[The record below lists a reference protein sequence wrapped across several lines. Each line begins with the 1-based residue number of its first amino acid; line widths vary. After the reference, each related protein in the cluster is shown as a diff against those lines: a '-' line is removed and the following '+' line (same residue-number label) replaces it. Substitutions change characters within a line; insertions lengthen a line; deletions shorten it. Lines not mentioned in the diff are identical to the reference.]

1 MNDLRQNFLAESI
14 NNLSEL
20 QKVLATDFSENRR
33 LEAFRVIH
41 TVKGTS
47 QTFELKNSAELADE
61 LENMLANR
69 ETSGDENH
77 KNLLLEGIGLLIDS
91 LNQENSEFPASFVE
105 KLHTKNQKSA
115 AKSNILLTNI
125 PLKFYKSL
133 SESEQKV
140 LISALRQR
148 KNILSAEVGFD
159 AADFAGKF
167 RSLRNILS
175 ETGEIIAAL
184 PSQKYK
190 DAGKI
195 GFQIYLAS
203 DQKMES
209 LQKKVKSFSAEIV
222 SYNCAKNA
230 SSDLFAM
237 FSQIAAHG
245 KSVAE
250 QLKKEVNITIL
261 ANEIKLSAERTKIIF
276 DTLLHLVRNAV
287 DHAIEKRGSIKI
299 NLFADDE
306 GLFLTVSDNGKGVD
320 LKKLRSRAIARNLVS
335 DEEILDERQLLE
347 LIFTSELSTAEH
359 LSEISGRGVGLD
371 AVKNSVEKSNGKI
384 SVKSR
389 QTFGT
394 TFEIFLPN

>member
-47 QTFELKNSAELADE
+47 QTFGLKNSAKLADK

-77 KNLLLEGIGLLIDS
+77 KNLLLEGIGLLINS
-91 LNQENSEFPASFVE
+91 LRRENSEFPASFVE
-105 KLHTKNQKSA
+105 KLPTENQKPA

-125 PLKFYKSL
+125 PLKFYRSL

-159 AADFAGKF
+159 AAGFAEKF

-175 ETGEIIAAL
+175 ETCEIIAAL

-203 DQKMES
+203 NQTAES

-222 SYNCAKNA
+222 SYNCVKNA

-237 FSQIAAHG
+237 FSQIATHG

-250 QLKKEVNITIL
+250 QLKKEVTMTIL

-287 DHAIEKRGSIKI
+287 DHAIEKRGKIKI

-320 LKKLRSRAIARNLVS
+320 LEKLRSRAIAKNLVS
-335 DEEILDERQLLE
+335 DEEILNERQLLE
-347 LIFTSELSTAEH
+347 LIFASELSTAEH